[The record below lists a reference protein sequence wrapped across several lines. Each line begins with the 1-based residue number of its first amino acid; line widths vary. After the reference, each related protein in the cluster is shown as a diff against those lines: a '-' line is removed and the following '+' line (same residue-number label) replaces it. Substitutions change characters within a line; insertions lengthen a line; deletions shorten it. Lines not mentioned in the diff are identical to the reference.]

1 MSSLGSLFVQWF
13 GPPTTGA
20 QSRTTPIAGAPGTNR
35 GHEYPP
41 VDTGLPA
48 IAVAEVIAPQ
58 AESLKRL
65 RDAYG
70 LDQARFDRD
79 ITAVVERYAQFV
91 HLLPA
96 TPDSYF
102 RGAGGLFRMG
112 LEVGFFALQ
121 ATDSAIFSG
130 RQTITQ
136 RSALEP
142 RWRYATFLAGLLSE
156 LHRALSHFI
165 VTDGQGHE
173 WPAYLQPLAL
183 WLRDQKASRYY
194 VRWLPNPQHVR
205 ALGVV
210 ATYHI
215 VTPPM
220 LQYLAE
226 GNSVVIAHLMASLS
240 GTVLYREA
248 NTLDHLVRRSSALVI
263 DRDLRSNADLYGKPQ
278 LGSHLERY
286 LVDAMRRLVA
296 QGKWVLNADKARLWY
311 GEDGMFVLWPQA
323 AADMIELLQQ
333 DQLPGIPKASET
345 IAEILAAA
353 GVIEPRA
360 EGSLLWDIFVPNL
373 AASSSSLKVASP
385 LLLLSASDAAGTP
398 LPRQLLKPAADKAT
412 HATPAQPQLLLPI
425 AEPSPRLPV
434 AEPISV
440 PQPVGEPGKPSVAQ
454 AAVALRVPVALN
466 APPRLNPA
474 LREALQQ
481 ILATLDSPTQAL
493 SAFVID
499 LGVFVPLAEFERRS
513 VDPALAVRALSD
525 AHLLASDPNH
535 SQSKTFSRSFHDEP
549 VLGIVLAPHCVVGLD
564 ACGLSE
570 RTPQEPPKP

>member
-1 MSSLGSLFVQWF
+1 VQWF
-13 GPPTTGA
+13 GPPTPGR
-20 QSRTTPIAGAPGTNR
+20 QSHTTPVANAPATHR

-48 IAVAEVIAPQ
+48 IEVAEVIAPQ
-58 AESLKRL
+58 AELLKRL

-70 LDQARFDRD
+70 ADQAKFDRD

-121 ATDSAIFSG
+121 ATDSVIFSG

-165 VTDGQGHE
+165 VTDGQGHQ

-194 VRWLPNPQHVR
+194 VRWLPHPQQVR

-215 VTPPM
+215 VTPPI

-226 GNSVVIAHLMASLS
+226 SNSVVIAHLMASLS

-248 NTLDHLVRRSSALVI
+248 NTLDDLVRRSAALVI
-263 DRDLRSNADLYGKPQ
+263 DRDLRSNVDLYGKPQ

-286 LVDAMRRLVA
+286 LVDAIRRLVA
-296 QGKWVLNADKARLWY
+296 QGKWVPNADKSRLWH

-323 AADMIELLQQ
+323 AADMIELLHQ

-360 EGSLLWDIFVPNL
+360 DGSLLWDIFVFNA
-373 AASSSSLKVASP
+373 AASASSLKVASP
-385 LLLLSASDAAGTP
+385 LLLLSATDAASTP
-398 LPRQLLKPAADKAT
+398 LPRPLLKPAADKAT
-412 HATPAQPQLLLPI
+412 HATPAQPQLSLPI
-425 AEPSPRLPV
+425 AEPGPRTPV
-434 AEPISV
+434 AEPI
-440 PQPVGEPGKPSVAQ
+440 PVQHPVYDPDEPTVTQ
-454 AAVALRVPVALN
+454 AAVPLRAPVALN

-474 LREALQQ
+474 VRDALQQ
-481 ILATLDSPTQAL
+481 ILATLDSPSQPLAG
-493 SAFVID
+493 FVID

-525 AHLLASDPNH
+525 AHMLASDPNH
-535 SQSKTFSRSFHDEP
+535 PHSKTLSRSFHDEP
-549 VLGIVLAPHCVVGLD
+549 ILGIVLAPHCVVGLD
-564 ACGLSE
+564 EGGLGE
-570 RTPQEPPKP
+570 RMPQKPPKP